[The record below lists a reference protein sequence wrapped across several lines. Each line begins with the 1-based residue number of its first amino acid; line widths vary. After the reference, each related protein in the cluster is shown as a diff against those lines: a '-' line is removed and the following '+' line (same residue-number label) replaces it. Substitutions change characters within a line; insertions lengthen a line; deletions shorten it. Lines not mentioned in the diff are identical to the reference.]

1 MPVSD
6 ADLPD
11 GSEKGEFCGF
21 CMVHDEFVADRDDVK
36 NKIADRIEKDS
47 GKSRDEALKEAE
59 ETMSNLK
66 RWQ

>member
-1 MPVSD
+1 MS
-6 ADLPD
+6 
-11 GSEKGEFCGF
+11 
-21 CMVHDEFVADRDDVK
+21 MDRDDVK